1 MHRVLQAGFIVFVA
15 LLAVLIYIFVIAV
28 ANAQDAN
35 IETCLIQGRLKT
47 EGYYDGNITCKL
59 GPDTQDAIRAFQ
71 DRHGL
76 QQTGFVGPRTYI
88 ALFGRPRGSQT
99 LAEPICEDGDPLLAC
114 TK

>member
-1 MHRVLQAGFIVFVA
+1 MMRTVFRVAFIVLVVGF
-15 LLAVLIYIFVIAV
+15 LLAIA
-28 ANAQDAN
+28 AAIASAQDAS
-35 IETCLIQGRLKT
+35 IETCAIQGRLKT

-99 LAEPICEDGDPLLAC
+99 LAEPICEDGDILLAC
-114 TK
+114 NK